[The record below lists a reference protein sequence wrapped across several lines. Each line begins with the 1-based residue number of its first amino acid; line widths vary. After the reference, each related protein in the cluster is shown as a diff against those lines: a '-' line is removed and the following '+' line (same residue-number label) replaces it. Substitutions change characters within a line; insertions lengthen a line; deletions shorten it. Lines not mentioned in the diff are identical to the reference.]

1 MKVANKISLSFLIT
15 AVILTSISIS
25 IIYITVKNEIE
36 EQIFDHLMTAAQS
49 RADHLET
56 FLEEQKETV
65 EQIAVI
71 PTFKELLITSKNN
84 LAYNQKLEQTIEAL
98 DYNIHEEFFEIFL
111 LDKNGTIVSSVNRR
125 NIGHDK
131 SNDPYFL
138 NAREATYIK
147 DAYYS
152 TTTRKNSIAVSSPII
167 DNKTNQLLGVIVA
180 RIETNKLNNITLDRT
195 GLGETGEIYLV
206 NKDYYMITP
215 SRFHEDVV
223 LQQKVDTENV
233 RNCFLDKKG
242 QKTKHKE
249 IAIFSDYRG
258 INVVG
263 THVYIPETK
272 WALLAEIDA
281 KEAFGPLKW
290 IQLIFVTILIVGP
303 IIAWLAGIFV
313 SQMISGPIHKLHKG
327 TEVIAGGNLD
337 YKIGI
342 DTKDE
347 IGQLSRAFDR
357 MTENLKKTTASVAEL
372 NNEISERQKAEG
384 ELKESEEKYRTLF
397 ENANEAIYVAQDEII
412 KFPNPETIKIYG
424 YSKEELTSKPVSHF
438 LHEKDREMVLERH
451 QKRLSGEKVS
461 AVYPFRIITK
471 SGDVKWVELKATS
484 FSWGDRPATLCFLT
498 DITGRKLTENAL
510 RESEERYRT
519 ILESIDEGYFEV
531 DLSGNFTFVND
542 SMCKIRGAS
551 WDELIGMN
559 NRKYMDQQTA
569 ERVYRIFN
577 KVYKTGESVKGVEWE
592 SIRKDGDK
600 RHVESSIS
608 LLKDSNGRPVGFR
621 GVARDV
627 TERKR
632 EGAAVKR
639 SEEKYRELFEK
650 GSDLLCF
657 HDLEG
662 NLIHTNLAFKR
673 EYGWDEEDLVKM
685 NILDFIPE
693 RYRSQFKDYLKR
705 VKEKG
710 TDEGLMR
717 VVTKEGRELVIEYK
731 NTLISDETGPIG
743 VQGSARDITPRLQ
756 AEGALRKSEK
766 RFRTLVEESP
776 LAIALIKTDGRYEYA
791 NPKFVEIFGYNLND
805 VPTGREWF
813 KKAYPDRDYRR
824 QVISAWLKDQEK
836 IKSGETRP
844 RTFLVR
850 CKDGSD
856 KNISFT
862 TVYPERRNQMII
874 YEDITERMRLEEQ
887 LRQSQKME
895 AIGMLA
901 GGVAHDLN
909 NILSGLVSYPE
920 LLLMDI
926 PQDSPLRKP
935 ILTIQKAGEKTAA
948 IVQDL
953 LTLARRGVTVKEIV
967 DLNQIVLEYLKS
979 TECETMKSFHSG
991 VQIETHTESHLLK
1004 ILGSS
1009 IHLYKMVMNLVSN
1022 AAEAMPDGGRITIST
1037 ENLYFDRSTGG
1048 YFNLEEGDYVHFTVS
1063 DTGVGISSEDLK
1075 KIFEPFYTKKIM
1087 GRSGT
1092 GLGMAVVWGTVKDHN
1107 GYIDVKSTEGKGS
1120 TFALYFPGTRKVS
1133 VKDTSSIP
1141 IEDLMGKGQT
1151 ILVIDDVEEQREI
1164 ASGILKKL
1172 GYSVTA
1178 VSSGEEAIEY
1188 MKSNTVNLLVL
1199 DMIMPKGINGRETY
1213 ERIIEIHPDQKA
1225 IIASG
1230 FSETVEVKKAQNL
1243 GAGEYIK
1250 KPYTMEK
1257 IGLAVKEELEK

>member
-25 IIYITVKNEIE
+25 IVYITVKNKFE
-36 EQIFDHLMTAAQS
+36 EHIFDHLMTAAQS
-49 RADHLET
+49 RSNHLET

-65 EQIAVI
+65 EQITVT

-84 LAYNQKLEQTIEAL
+84 AAYNQKLEQTIEAL
-98 DYNIHEEFFEIFL
+98 GSNIHDEFFDTFL
-111 LDKNGTIVSSVNRR
+111 LDKNGTIVSSVNRGS
-125 NIGHDK
+125 IGHDK
-131 SNDPYFL
+131 SNDPYFF
-138 NAREATYIK
+138 NAKEATYIK
-147 DAYYS
+147 DVYYS
-152 TTTRKNSIAVSSPII
+152 TTTGKNSIAVSSPII
-167 DNKTNQLLGVIVA
+167 DNKTNQVLGVIVA
-180 RIETNKLNNITLDRT
+180 RIETDKLNNITLDRT

-206 NKDYYMITP
+206 NQDYYMITP

-223 LQQKVDTENV
+223 LKQKVDTVNV
-233 RNCFLDKKG
+233 RNSFLDKKG
-242 QKTKHKE
+242 HQSKHKE
-249 IAIFSDYRG
+249 MAIFSDYRG
-258 INVVG
+258 VNVVG

-272 WALLAEIDA
+272 WALIAEIDA
-281 KEAFGPLKW
+281 KEAFEPLKW
-290 IQLIFVTILIVGP
+290 IKLIFVAILIVVP
-303 IIAWLAGIFV
+303 IIAWLVGIFV
-313 SQMISGPIHKLHKG
+313 SRMISGPIHKLHKG
-327 TEVIAGGNLD
+327 TEVIASGNLD
-337 YKIGI
+337 YKISI

-347 IGQLSRAFDR
+347 IGQLSRAFDK
-357 MTENLKKTTASVAEL
+357 MTENLKKTTASVIEL
-372 NNEISERQKAEG
+372 NNEIIERQKAE
-384 ELKESEEKYRTLF
+384 EALKESEEKYRTLF
-397 ENANEAIYVAQDEII
+397 ENANEAIYVAQDEMI

-438 LHEKDREMVLERH
+438 LYEKDREMVLERH
-451 QKRLSGEKVS
+451 HKRLSGEEVS

-498 DITGRKLTENAL
+498 DITGRKLTEDAL

-531 DLSGNFTFVND
+531 DLAGNFTFVND
-542 SMCKIRGAS
+542 SMCKIRGS
-551 WDELIGMN
+551 SRDELIGMN
-559 NRKYMDQQTA
+559 NRQYMDQQTA
-569 ERVYRIFN
+569 ERVYRTFN

-592 SIRKDGDK
+592 SIRKDGNK

-608 LLKDSNGRPVGFR
+608 LLKDSKGRPVGFR

-627 TERKR
+627 TKRKR
-632 EGAAVKR
+632 AEAAVKR

-685 NILDFIPE
+685 NLRDFIPE
-693 RYRSQFKDYLKR
+693 RYRSLFKDYLKR

-710 TDEGLMR
+710 TDEGLMS
-717 VVTKEGRELVIEYK
+717 VITKEGRELVIEYK

-743 VQGSARDITPRLQ
+743 VQGSARDITPRLS
-756 AEGALRKSEK
+756 AERALRKSEK

-776 LAIALIKTDGRYEYA
+776 LAIALIKTDGRYDYA
-791 NPKFVEIFGYNLND
+791 NPKFVEIFGYDLND
-805 VPTGREWF
+805 IPIGREWF
-813 KKAYPDRDYRR
+813 EKAYPDRNYRR
-824 QVISAWLKDQEK
+824 QVISAWIKDQEK

-844 RTFLVR
+844 RTFIVR

-862 TVYPERRNQMII
+862 TVYPERGNQMVI

-895 AIGMLA
+895 ALGTLA

-953 LTLARRGVTVKEIV
+953 LTLARRGVTVKETV
-967 DLNQIVLEYLKS
+967 DLNQIVLEYLES
-979 TECETMKSFHSG
+979 NECETMRSFHSG
-991 VQIETHTESHLLK
+991 VQIETRFESHLLK

-1009 IHLYKMVMNLVSN
+1009 IHLSKMVMNLVSN

-1037 ENLYFDRSTGG
+1037 ENLYFDRPTGG
-1048 YFNLEEGDYVHFTVS
+1048 HFNLEEGDYVHLTVS

-1075 KIFEPFYTKKIM
+1075 RIFEPFFTKKVM

-1092 GLGMAVVWGTVKDHN
+1092 GLGMAVVWGTVTDHN
-1107 GYIDVKSTEGKGS
+1107 GYIDVKSTEGIGT
-1120 TFALYFPGTRKVS
+1120 TFALYFPGTREEP

-1164 ASGILKKL
+1164 ASGMLKKL
-1172 GYSVTA
+1172 GYSVTS
-1178 VSSGEEAIEY
+1178 VLSGEEAVEY
-1188 MKSNTVNLLVL
+1188 MKNNTVDLLVL
-1199 DMIMPKGINGRETY
+1199 DMLMDPGIDGLETY
-1213 ERIIEIHPDQKA
+1213 KRILEIHPNQRA
-1225 IIASG
+1225 IISSG
-1230 FSETVEVKKAQNL
+1230 FSETPRVEGAIKL
-1243 GAGEYIK
+1243 GAGAYVK
-1250 KPYTMEK
+1250 KPYLIEK
-1257 IGLAVKEELEK
+1257 IGIAVRSELEK